1 MTLPNFLII
10 GAAKAGTSSLF
21 AYLGQ
26 HPDVFISPAK
36 EPNFFAL
43 EGQRVSFAGPGDSII
58 NQASITDF
66 EKYEALFKAAKG
78 ARAIGEASTAYLYM
92 PAAAPAIRRH
102 VPDVRL
108 IAILRDPAERA
119 YSSYLHMHRDGREPL
134 ASFQEALEAEEARVR
149 DNWEH
154 LWHYTRL
161 GFYHAQLRRY
171 YDLFPREKIAV
182 WLYDDFEADPRR
194 VLREV
199 FAFLEV
205 DPSFEPD
212 MSVRHKVAGT
222 PRSKALHAVLTRP
235 NPAKALAKQLL
246 PANVRSLLYGAMMQ
260 RNIVEHRERLP
271 DDTRRMLHR
280 LYRSDVERLSL
291 LIGRDLSAWLPQVS
305 ESRL

>member
-1 MTLPNFLII
+1 MTLPNFVII
-10 GAAKAGTSSLF
+10 GAAKSGTSSLF

-43 EGQRVSFAGPGDSII
+43 EGQRVSYAGPGDSII

-66 EKYEALFKAAKG
+66 DKYEALFKAAKG
-78 ARAIGEASTAYLYM
+78 ARAVGEASTVYLYL
-92 PAAAPAIRRH
+92 PAAAPAIRRY
-102 VPDVRL
+102 VPDVRI

-119 YSSYLHMHRDGREPL
+119 YSSYLHMRRDGREPL
-134 ASFQEALEAEEARVR
+134 ASFEDALEEEETRVR

-154 LWHYTRL
+154 LWHYARL
-161 GFYHAQLRRY
+161 GFYHAQLQRY
-171 YDLFPREKIAV
+171 YDFFPRERIAV

-205 DPSFEPD
+205 DPGFKPD

-235 NPAKALAKQLL
+235 NPAKALVKRLL
-246 PANVRSLLYGAMMQ
+246 PADLRGLLYGAMMQ
-260 RNIVEHRERLP
+260 RNIVEHREQLP
-271 DDTRRMLHR
+271 DDTRRKLQR

-305 ESRL
+305 ESRV